1 MSKNKGQ
8 KEQSKK
14 KLIHNLKV
22 TGLVVTFAAS
32 TALVGTLGGT
42 MISNYSMDN
51 LPIGIVTTSASSIF
65 VGALSSCAYYSK
77 VMAKDDKPKEQ
88 DELDDGYQKIK
99 R

>member
-22 TGLVVTFAAS
+22 TGLVATFAAS

-42 MISNYSMDN
+42 MISNYSVDN
-51 LPIGIVTTSASSIF
+51 LPFGVISLSASSIF

-77 VMAKDDKPKEQ
+77 VMSKDDKIEDQ
-88 DELDDGYQKIK
+88 AELDDGYQKIK